1 MAADAR
7 TEWVQRVLNV
17 AVGAAGEP
25 SEPQATGP
33 VDDVAFKRRFAG
45 AVKIWR
51 DASESVDG
59 QLNELRRVLLATE
72 DKDLHRIAEF
82 GLNGITGTRKVSLQK
97 ALLAMGAASGSALV
111 TLGREAAQRA
121 DEYRAF
127 ITSDPR
133 VQACDAYPKIT
144 VPIGA
149 TLGGALA
156 ELSRSL
162 TV

>member
-1 MAADAR
+1 MAADVKA
-7 TEWVQRVLNV
+7 EWVQRVLNV
-17 AVGAAGEP
+17 SVGDASAAAGA
-25 SEPQATGP
+25 QATGI
-33 VDDVAFKRRFAG
+33 VDDVAFKRRFAT
-45 AVKIWR
+45 AVKLWR

-59 QLNELRRVLLATE
+59 QLNELRRVLLATD
-72 DKDLHRIAEF
+72 DKELHRIAEF
-82 GLNGITGTRKVSLQK
+82 GLNGITGTRKVALQK
-97 ALLAMGAASGSALV
+97 ALLAVGGGSGSALV
-111 TLGREAAQRA
+111 TLGREAAERA

-133 VQACDAYPKIT
+133 VKACDAYPKIT

-149 TLGGALA
+149 TLGGALG